1 MSVHAMPSV
10 TRVAVTVTFLRMDG
24 GPAAPPEPLPEGVT
38 VRRLIEPSVAS
49 YRHLYDTIGADY
61 LWWLRRTVP
70 DAQLAAVLRDPRVGI
85 HVLHRRGETVGF
97 YELDARGVAATNLSY
112 FGLMPQAIG
121 QGRGGPALS
130 TAIATAFAAGA
141 RALTV
146 NTCTADHPRAL
157 PTYLRLGF
165 RQVRAVRELWDVPDA
180 LGMTI
185 ARHLCI

>member
-1 MSVHAMPSV
+1 MPSV
-10 TRVAVTVTFLRMDG
+10 TRVAVTVTFLRMD
-24 GPAAPPEPLPEGVT
+24 AAPTALPGPLPGDLV
-38 VRRLIEPSVAS
+38 VRRLAEPSVAS
-49 YRHLYDTIGADY
+49 YRYLYDTVGADY

-70 DAQLAAVLRDPRVGI
+70 DAQIAAILRDPRVGI
-85 HVLHRRGETVGF
+85 HVLYRGDEPVGF
-97 YELDARGVAATNLSY
+97 YELDARSTAATNLSY

-121 QGRGGPALS
+121 RGLGGLALGS
-130 TAIATAFAAGA
+130 AIDAAFAAGA

-180 LGMTI
+180 LNMTI
-185 ARHLCI
+185 ADHLRV

>member
-1 MSVHAMPSV
+1 MPSV

-24 GPAAPPEPLPEGVT
+24 GPTIPPERLPDDVV
-38 VRRLIEPSVAS
+38 VRHLAGPSVAS
-49 YRHLYDTIGADY
+49 YRHLYDTVGAQY

-70 DAQLAAVLRDPRVGI
+70 DVQLAAILRDPRVGI
-85 HVLHRRGETVGF
+85 HVLYRDDLPVGF
-97 YELDARGVAATNLSY
+97 YELDARSPAATNLSY

-121 QGRGGPALS
+121 YGLGGPALS
-130 TAIATAFAAGA
+130 AAVGTAFAAGA

-180 LGMTI
+180 LGMPI
-185 ARHLCI
+185 AEHLKV